1 MNELNSI
8 NHTLPA
14 GYKFRRL
21 LIEDHTEVKQTLQ
34 VLTTVGEISIDR
46 FTELMEFWN
55 NADLPFTKKNSEQE
69 PKKPQPAKMYNPIV
83 IANGEDK
90 VVATGM
96 LLIEPKIIHE
106 CGFVGHIEDIAV
118 CSSEQ
123 GKKLGLK
130 LIKHLH
136 TLAQSIG
143 CYKVIL
149 DCNSKNVA
157 FYEKCGMHVAG
168 TEMEIRFSN

>member
-1 MNELNSI
+1 MDALNAI
-8 NHTLPA
+8 NHTLPE

-21 LIEDHTEVKQTLQ
+21 LIKDHTEVKQTLQ
-34 VLTTVGEISIDR
+34 VLTTVGEISLER
-46 FTELMEFWN
+46 YTELLEFWN
-55 NADLPFTKKNSEQE
+55 NANLPFTQENSEQDM
-69 PKKPQPAKMYNPIV
+69 KKTQPAKMFNPIV
-83 IANGEDK
+83 IVNEEDK

-96 LLIEPKIIHE
+96 LLVEPKIIHE
-106 CGFVGHIEDIAV
+106 CGFVGHIEDIAI

-123 GKKLGLK
+123 GKKFGLK
-130 LIKHLH
+130 LIKYLY

-149 DCNSKNVA
+149 DCDPKNVG

-168 TEMEIRFSN
+168 TEMEIRFT